1 MRILNKEKVFEIL
14 NEIAKKTGVSEE
26 EVRAIIDS
34 EEEVRAIIDS
44 EMEKLSVKPVNVSR
58 VSELLSNNLG
68 VI

>member
-26 EVRAIIDS
+26 EVRAII
-34 EEEVRAIIDS
+34 ES
-44 EMEKLSVKPVNVSR
+44 EMEKLSVKPVNVLR
-58 VSELLSNNLG
+58 ASELLSNNLG

>member
-1 MRILNKEKVFEIL
+1 MQTLKWVRILNKEKAFEIL

-34 EEEVRAIIDS
+34 E
-44 EMEKLSVKPVNVSR
+44 MEKLSVKPVNVTR
-58 VSELLSNNLG
+58 ASELLSNNLG

>member
-14 NEIAKKTGVSEE
+14 NEIAKKIGV
-26 EVRAIIDS
+26 S

-58 VSELLSNNLG
+58 ASELLSNNLG

>member
-14 NEIAKKTGVSEE
+14 NEIAKKIGVSEE
-26 EVRAIIDS
+26 EVR
-34 EEEVRAIIDS
+34 VIIDS

-58 VSELLSNNLG
+58 ASELLSNNLG

>member
-14 NEIAKKTGVSEE
+14 NEIAKKIGV
-26 EVRAIIDS
+26 S

-44 EMEKLSVKPVNVSR
+44 EMEKLSVKPVNVLR
-58 VSELLSNNLG
+58 ASELLSNNLG

>member
-1 MRILNKEKVFEIL
+1 MRILNKEKAFEIL

-34 EEEVRAIIDS
+34 E
-44 EMEKLSVKPVNVSR
+44 MEKLSVKPVNVSR
-58 VSELLSNNLG
+58 ASELLSNNLG

>member
-14 NEIAKKTGVSEE
+14 NEIAKKIGV
-26 EVRAIIDS
+26 S

-44 EMEKLSVKPVNVSR
+44 EMEKLSVKPVNVTKA
-58 VSELLSNNLG
+58 SELLSNNLG

>member
-1 MRILNKEKVFEIL
+1 MKWVRILNKEKAFEIL
-14 NEIAKKTGVSEE
+14 NEIAKKIGV
-26 EVRAIIDS
+26 S

-58 VSELLSNNLG
+58 ASELLSNNLG

>member
-1 MRILNKEKVFEIL
+1 MKWVRILNKEKVFEIL
-14 NEIAKKTGVSEE
+14 NEIAKKIGV
-26 EVRAIIDS
+26 S

-58 VSELLSNNLG
+58 ASELLSNNLG

>member
-34 EEEVRAIIDS
+34 E
-44 EMEKLSVKPVNVSR
+44 MEKLSVKPVNVSR
-58 VSELLSNNLG
+58 ASELLSNNLG

>member
-1 MRILNKEKVFEIL
+1 MKWVRILNKEKAFEIL

-34 EEEVRAIIDS
+34 E
-44 EMEKLSVKPVNVSR
+44 MEKLSVKPVNVSR
-58 VSELLSNNLG
+58 ASELLSNNLG

>member
-1 MRILNKEKVFEIL
+1 MKWVRILNKEKVFEIL

-34 EEEVRAIIDS
+34 E
-44 EMEKLSVKPVNVSR
+44 MEKLSVKPVNVSR
-58 VSELLSNNLG
+58 ASELLSNNLG

>member
-14 NEIAKKTGVSEE
+14 NEIAKKIGV
-26 EVRAIIDS
+26 S

-44 EMEKLSVKPVNVSR
+44 EMEKLSVKPVNVTR
-58 VSELLSNNLG
+58 ASELLSNNLG

>member
-1 MRILNKEKVFEIL
+1 MQTLKWVRILNKEKAFEIL
-14 NEIAKKTGVSEE
+14 NEIAKKIGV
-26 EVRAIIDS
+26 S

-58 VSELLSNNLG
+58 ASELLSNNLG